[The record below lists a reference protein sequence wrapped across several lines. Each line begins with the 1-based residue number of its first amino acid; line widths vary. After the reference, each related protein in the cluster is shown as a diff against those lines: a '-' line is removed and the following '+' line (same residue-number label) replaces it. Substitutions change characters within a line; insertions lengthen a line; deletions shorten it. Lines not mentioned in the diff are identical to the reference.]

1 MIPNVAIR
9 PSLDELQEVLIQAGK
24 NIAGVA
30 KGVGQ
35 WNSGKENSQIAAISQ
50 RLVRNQKDDSK
61 TRRRRVYRLVSEERP
76 QMPHMTKSFYSYIM
90 DNKEVVKTLSLLS
103 TCTRNVKLD
112 LQTFIKR
119 WKPYHFLWKNDKT
132 TRQLM
137 EYGLQEFESSLRCL
151 AELDANLLVEPNME
165 HFGQSVAVSTEKLKF
180 GLAIEIKCNL
190 FLFHFEVEL
199 ICGTVFFIGQF
210 TVF

>member
-9 PSLDELQEVLIQAGK
+9 PSLEELQDALIQAGK
-24 NIAGVA
+24 NITGVA

-90 DNKEVVKTLSLLS
+90 DNKEVVKTVSLLS
-103 TCTRNVKLD
+103 TCTRNVKTD
-112 LQTFIKR
+112 LNTFIKR
-119 WKPYHFLWKNDKT
+119 WRPYHFLWKNDKT

-137 EYGLQEFESSLRCL
+137 EFGLQEFETSLRCL
-151 AELDANLLVEPNME
+151 AELDSNLLIEPDME
-165 HFGQSVAVSTEKLKF
+165 IFGQSIALSTEKLKF
-180 GLAIEIKCNL
+180 GLAIEIKCKCN
-190 FLFHFEVEL
+190 
-199 ICGTVFFIGQF
+199 
-210 TVF
+210 